1 MEHKKIKVW
10 VEYDSYGDYVSGKN
24 IECDTYN
31 EVIKELGNFENNP
44 DCFSEYKEL
53 QISIMITDYNKP
65 LANAVKMFYD
75 VDVAIEYC
83 KSIL

>member
-1 MEHKKIKVW
+1 MEQKKIDLW
-10 VEYDSYGDYVSGKN
+10 VEYDSYGDYISGKD
-24 IECDTYN
+24 IKVESY
-31 EVIKELGNFENNP
+31 EEAIKELSNFENNP

>member
-24 IECDTYN
+24 IECDSY
-31 EVIKELGNFENNP
+31 EEAVKELSNFENNP